1 MVLDIKYLQEFS
13 EAFFE
18 ENELADC
25 YFVDAKIQGSRVEV
39 FIDKDG
45 GISFDTCKKLSR
57 KIEAVLDESKVIG
70 EAYTLEVS
78 SPGIGTPLKMPRQYI
93 NNINRDIEVETIN
106 SKLKGKL
113 IFADESVVKVELEE
127 TVLEG
132 KKKKKIL
139 VAHEVSYSDIKVAK
153 IKVSFK

>member
-13 EAFFE
+13 ESFFE
-18 ENELADC
+18 ENELSDC

-39 FIDKDG
+39 YIDKDG
-45 GISFDTCKKLSR
+45 GISFDICKKLSR
-57 KIEAVLDESKVIG
+57 KIEAVLDETKVIG

-78 SPGIGTPLKMPRQYI
+78 SPGVGTALKMPRQYI
-93 NNINRDIEVETIN
+93 NNLNRDIEVQTEN
-106 SKLKGKL
+106 DKLKGKL
-113 IFADESVVKVELEE
+113 VHADENSIKIEIEE
-127 TVLEG
+127 IVLEG

-139 VAHEVSYSDIKVAK
+139 VAHEVSYADIKVAK

>member
-1 MVLDIKYLQEFS
+1 MVLDIKYLQDFS
-13 EAFFE
+13 ETFFQ
-18 ENELADC
+18 ENDLADC

-45 GISFDTCKKLSR
+45 GISFDICKKLSR

-78 SPGIGTPLKMPRQYI
+78 SPGIGTALKMPRQYI
-93 NNINRDIEVETIN
+93 NSINREIEVQTE
-106 SKLKGKL
+106 SDKLKGKL
-113 IFADESVVKVELEE
+113 IYADESMIKIEIEE

-139 VAHEVSYSDIKVAK
+139 VAHDVSYSDIKVAK